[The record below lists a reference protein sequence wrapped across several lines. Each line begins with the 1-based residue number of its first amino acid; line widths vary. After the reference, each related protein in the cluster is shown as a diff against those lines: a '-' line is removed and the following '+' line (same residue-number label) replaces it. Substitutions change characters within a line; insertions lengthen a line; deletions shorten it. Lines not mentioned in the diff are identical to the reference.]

1 MGSEDGEGGCSERSE
16 LCACGKVVAEVYV
29 RLREVPDRRVLNETG
44 DLKGARRTMPQ
55 IGCLPARGPSR

>member
-1 MGSEDGEGGCSERSE
+1 MGREGAAERSE
-16 LCACGKVVAEVYV
+16 LCACGTVVAEYG
-29 RLREVPDRRVLNETG
+29 RRVLNETG